1 MTKPANICGP
11 VVARLRRKKGF
22 TQEDLQQRCKM
33 VGWQVARSVIAKVE
47 KQRRSVSDR
56 ELVML
61 ARALRVKVA
70 QLLRNHE
77 KA

>member
-1 MTKPANICGP
+1 MNEPTNICGP
-11 VVARLRRKKGF
+11 VVARLRRKKGL
-22 TQEDLQQRCKM
+22 TQEDLQQRCKIA
-33 VGWQVARSVIAKVE
+33 GWQVARSVLAKVE

-70 QLLRNHE
+70 QLLRNHA

>member
-1 MTKPANICGP
+1 MQNA
-11 VVARLRRKKGF
+11 
-22 TQEDLQQRCKM
+22 
-33 VGWQVARSVIAKVE
+33 GWQVARSVLAKVE

-61 ARALRVKVA
+61 ARALLVNVA
-70 QLLRNHE
+70 QLLRNHA